1 MSKKQPPKDWEDSE
15 LFDDRCTCDE
25 YDWPEQSCPYSEE
38 INDDPED
45 YCNCCPFC
53 TQNCFDNI

>member
-1 MSKKQPPKDWEDSE
+1 MEQPPKGWEDSE
-15 LFDDRCTCDE
+15 LFDDHCTCGE

-53 TQNCFDNI
+53 TQNCSDNI